1 MQPDPYTAGLEIAT
15 PVALIAALVDY
26 AMRFAEQNEEP
37 ADGDCWAAIAAA
49 KTLADLPD

>member
-1 MQPDPYTAGLEIAT
+1 MEPKTEIMI
-15 PVALIAALVDY
+15 PVRLVEALVDY

-37 ADGDCWAAIAAA
+37 ADGDCWATIAEA

>member
-1 MQPDPYTAGLEIAT
+1 MQPDPYTTGPEIMT
-15 PVALIAALVDY
+15 PAALIEALVDY
-26 AMRFAEQNEEP
+26 AMRYAEQNEEP